1 MNYIPNVILISAWIC
16 GKFMDFQTKYNLM
29 KTGGFILA
37 EILKKLEK
45 EVKEGVEL
53 KKLDDLAE
61 EMIRSYGAEP
71 AFKNYKAPFANSK
84 YPYTLCVSLNNVI
97 VHGYPKEKI
106 YLKNGDVVKLDL
118 GIKYKGVYSDS
129 ALTTFVG
136 EVDERVK
143 ELILTTKKALKNAVE
158 VALPGR
164 TLGDLGWTIETTIE
178 DAGFKVI
185 KNLCGHDIGEY
196 LHGDLQVLNFGD
208 PGKGKK
214 LEPGMF
220 FTIEPMA
227 SLSSEFAEEED
238 DYVFKTSDGSIN
250 AHFEVTIVVLEKGN
264 EVLTPII

>member
-1 MNYIPNVILISAWIC
+1 
-16 GKFMDFQTKYNLM
+16 MDFQTKYNLM

-45 EVKEGVEL
+45 ELKEGVEL
-53 KKLDDLAE
+53 KKLDDWAE

-71 AFKNYKAPFANSK
+71 AFKNYRAPFAKNF
-84 YPYTLCVSLNNVI
+84 YPYTLCVSLNDVI
-97 VHGYPKEKI
+97 VHGYPQKGV
-106 YLKNGDVVKLDL
+106 YLKKGDVVKLDL
-118 GIKYKGVYSDS
+118 GIKYEGVYVDS

-136 EVDERVK
+136 EVDEKVK
-143 ELILTTKKALKNAVE
+143 ELILTTKKALKNAID

-164 TLGDLGWTIETTIE
+164 TLGDIGWSIETTIE
-178 DAGFKVI
+178 DGGFRVI

-227 SLSSEFAEEED
+227 SLSSELAEQED
-238 DYVFKTSDGSIN
+238 DYVFKTKDGSIS
-250 AHFEVTIVVLEKGN
+250 AHFEATIVILEDGN
-264 EVLTPII
+264 EVLTPIF